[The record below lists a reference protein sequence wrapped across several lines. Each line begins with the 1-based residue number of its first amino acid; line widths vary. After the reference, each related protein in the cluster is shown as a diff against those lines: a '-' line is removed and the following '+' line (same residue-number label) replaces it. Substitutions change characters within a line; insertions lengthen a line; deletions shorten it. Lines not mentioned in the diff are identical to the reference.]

1 MFPRRG
7 ARTDREITGSG
18 WNHIE
23 QIMQL
28 WQRAAWHTSQPHNME
43 PKRFMFALHLLAHWL
58 SHLDSGTEFWAFWGC
73 AFLQLCEFVNV
84 PRKQYTLSMLGA
96 TSQRLF
102 RAQHVTNSQTLHHK
116 RDVEMRS
123 YTTNVML
130 RRLTTLAQSWLDAVV
145 RSVSIRNIY

>member
-1 MFPRRG
+1 
-7 ARTDREITGSG
+7 
-18 WNHIE
+18 
-23 QIMQL
+23 
-28 WQRAAWHTSQPHNME
+28 
-43 PKRFMFALHLLAHWL
+43 MFALHLLAHWL
-58 SHLDSGTEFWAFWGC
+58 NHLDSGAEFWAFWGC

-130 RRLTTLAQSWLDAVV
+130 RRLTTLAQS
-145 RSVSIRNIY
+145 